1 MNSLQ
6 QIKLTQ
12 YMANQK
18 STSAS
23 VARSIASLNNDLAAA
38 IQHQAYARKN
48 PDLVVDEGLL
58 TVMGLGV
65 DALLAQFAEVAEKQN
80 DLLAVKDGSMTVDEL
95 IVKYN
100 MDLAAYSNRLI

>member
-1 MNSLQ
+1 
-6 QIKLTQ
+6 
-12 YMANQK
+12 MANQK